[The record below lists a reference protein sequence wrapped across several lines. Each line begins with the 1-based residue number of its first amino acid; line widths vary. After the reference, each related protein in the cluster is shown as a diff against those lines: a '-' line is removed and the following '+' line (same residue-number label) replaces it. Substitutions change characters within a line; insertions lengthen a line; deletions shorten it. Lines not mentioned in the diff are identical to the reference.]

1 MPYLHDLAVSQLHSW
16 LSAQKD
22 VSGFQV
28 QAPLCLQ
35 EGVSIKTASPR

>member
-16 LSAQKD
+16 LAAQKD
-22 VSGFQV
+22 ISGFQV

-35 EGVSIKTASPR
+35 EEVSHYDSLP